1 MQELDYK
8 DGLLYVSI
16 QLVHGDKEIA
26 IDNVIVDTGAAHTIM
41 LSDYLEE
48 LDVELSDTD
57 ELVKASGYG
66 GMVYGAVRKKMDRI
80 KLGGI
85 TIDNMKVDFG
95 VIDPHDR
102 INGLLGLDFLKS
114 TKAVIDLDSM
124 VIFEKKA

>member
-16 QLVHGDKEIA
+16 RLMHGDKEIA

>member
-16 QLVHGDKEIA
+16 LLMHGDKEIA
-26 IDNVIVDTGAAHTIM
+26 IDNVIVDTGAAHTII

-95 VIDPHDR
+95 VIDPYDR

-114 TKAVIDLDSM
+114 AKAVIDLDSL
-124 VIFEKKA
+124 VVFEKKA